1 MLTKKIKLGRRI
13 RFSLGDAFGRRQM
26 KIKILGIEQHL
37 KHVIDWDLWGVRR
50 IDTQRWM
57 LFNWETDED
66 QKD

>member
-1 MLTKKIKLGRRI
+1 
-13 RFSLGDAFGRRQM
+13 M